1 MRRVWSAPRASSTD
15 FGRALMRIRT
25 TVAALGLLTP
35 LVLAG
40 CLSAPPPLSLPDTTA
55 IGFDGARAVPPDCMK
70 LMQPSHLVDAGF
82 GRAGVP
88 FGCAT
93 YRNLAVMLARPEDL
107 VAPAPYGGADAET
120 AAGAVRR
127 YVEDR
132 VKQPAPGKTL
142 TTTGSPGR

>member
-1 MRRVWSAPRASSTD
+1 MRFRPTVL
-15 FGRALMRIRT
+15 AL
-25 TVAALGLLTP
+25 LP

-40 CLSAPPPLSLPDTTA
+40 CLSAPPPLNLPDA
-55 IGFDGARAVPPDCMK
+55 SVIGFDGARALPPDCAK

-93 YRNLAVMLARPEDL
+93 YTNLATMLARPEDL
-107 VAPAPYGGADAET
+107 VAPVPYAGADADV
-120 AAGAVRR
+120 AASAVRR

-132 VKQPAPGKTL
+132 VKEPIPGRTQ
-142 TTTGSPGR
+142 TTGTPGH